1 MQIKQFC
8 NKARRIMGNQRGNT
22 FLENGVWIILIVFVL
37 AVAGA
42 ALALAVSG
50 KYTELT
56 NVIKNITVPS
66 LQA

>member
-1 MQIKQFC
+1 MQFKRFC

-22 FLENGVWIILIVFVL
+22 FLENGVWIILIVFAL

-66 LQA
+66 I

>member
-1 MQIKQFC
+1 MQFRQFW
-8 NKARRIMGNQRGNT
+8 NKARRIMGNQRGSA
-22 FLENGVWIILIVFVL
+22 FLENGVWIILIVFAL

-56 NVIKNITVPS
+56 NIIKNITVPS
-66 LQA
+66 I

>member
-1 MQIKQFC
+1 
-8 NKARRIMGNQRGNT
+8 MGNQRGSA
-22 FLENGVWIILIVFVL
+22 FLENGVWIILIVFAL

-56 NVIKNITVPS
+56 NIIKNITVPS
-66 LQA
+66 I